1 MVRNLIALLFFIAL
15 ASASSPATEITELKI
30 ELFTDDTD
38 TTPATNNLVAIQ
50 ELLLLPQ
57 RQIASVELNKFF
69 VLPKETDNH
78 KDVIYHIQ
86 VLTED
91 LITLTMIQSR
101 DVSGSLPNAPHKI
114 ERANLIQIAAKS
126 GEKVQITEDGS
137 QIGTWAKVTFKANG
151 TLPAVQ
157 TKLTTLD
164 SAFNTEYHK
173 LRMGIAATEFTKIKV
188 ELYREIAA
196 SGQVTEK
203 PLDESIPAEKEI
215 IELFPFGE
223 ITEPIELHT
232 YFVPPKANIKATT
245 NTFYR
250 FEVSARDRITLNSV
264 QDGDIVT
271 SKLDAIDHSKFN
283 RYVKNLENGQ
293 ERDLSTN
300 TLPLPLGADAL
311 KLINTLKPEEKIFI
325 RVSWEIQADKAI
337 EPTPGFG
344 TKLLYGDQTTELNIF
359 GFALFF

>member
-1 MVRNLIALLFFIAL
+1 MTPNLHDIAQNQGI
-15 ASASSPATEITELKI
+15 
-30 ELFTDDTD
+30 
-38 TTPATNNLVAIQ
+38 
-50 ELLLLPQ
+50 
-57 RQIASVELNKFF
+57 
-69 VLPKETDNH
+69 
-78 KDVIYHIQ
+78 
-86 VLTED
+86 
-91 LITLTMIQSR
+91 
-101 DVSGSLPNAPHKI
+101 
-114 ERANLIQIAAKS
+114 
-126 GEKVQITEDGS
+126 VQITADQSGKRFQIKINGKS
-137 QIGTWAKVTFKANG
+137 QANKWAKVTFKANG
-151 TLPAVQ
+151 TLPKVP
-157 TKLTTLD
+157 TTLLSLD
-164 SAFNTEYHK
+164 SDFDTKYHK
-173 LRMGIAATEFTKIKV
+173 LREGIAATEFTKVKV
-188 ELYREIAA
+188 ELYRKITA
-196 SGQVTEK
+196 SVGAPTEK